1 MFSHLYGVRAK
12 SGREHMGERI
22 VMNPETVIALNKR
35 QPSIGAR
42 ANNLIRPK
50 DYSWLEPMPSTEFRK
65 RVLRC
70 LEVPESNWLNLYAN

>member
-1 MFSHLYGVRAK
+1 MR
-12 SGREHMGERI
+12 ERI
-22 VMNPETVIALNKR
+22 VMDPEAEIALNKR
-35 QPSIGAR
+35 HPSISAR

-50 DYSWLEPMPSTEFRK
+50 DYSWLDYSWLEPMPSTEFGK